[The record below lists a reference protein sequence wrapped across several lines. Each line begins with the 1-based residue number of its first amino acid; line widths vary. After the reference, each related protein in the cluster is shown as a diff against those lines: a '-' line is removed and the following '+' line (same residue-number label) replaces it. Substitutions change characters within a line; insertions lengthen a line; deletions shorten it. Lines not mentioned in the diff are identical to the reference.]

1 MSKEIK
7 LETKAQNTW
16 CPGCGNFGI
25 YKAVKG
31 ALGAMIQAG
40 TPQENFVLVSG
51 IGCGSK
57 IIDYLNVN
65 TFSSLHGRPVA
76 AAQGIKLGNPD
87 LKVIVSTG
95 DGGAYNEGVS
105 HLIHAAKRNIDIT
118 VLVHNNR
125 NFALTTGQFT
135 ATSPQ
140 GFKGT
145 STPKGSV
152 EKPFDPLN
160 IMLDAG
166 ATFIARGYAF
176 KMDHLQ
182 NLVKKAIDHKGFSF
196 VDILQPCITFFDTA
210 ESYNE
215 RVYEMEKPESEQ
227 ETLKKMNEWNYEK
240 GNNEKIPIG
249 VFCKKDEEIYE
260 EKLLKELNP
269 SQHKKDFN
277 FKEFLNV
284 QS

>member
-1 MSKEIK
+1 MDIN
-7 LETKAQNTW
+7 LETNADNTW

-25 YKAVKG
+25 SA
-31 ALGAMIQAG
+31 ALKDTIKQMMKEGVDKNDI
-40 TPQENFVLVSG
+40 VLASG

-87 LKVIVSTG
+87 LKVIASTG

-145 STPKGSV
+145 STPEGSA
-152 EKPFDPLN
+152 EKPLDPLN
-160 IMLDAG
+160 VMFDAG
-166 ATFIARGYAF
+166 ASFIARGYAF
-176 KMDHLQ
+176 RMDHLQ
-182 NLVKKAIDHKGFSF
+182 NLVKRAIDHKGFSF

-210 ESYNE
+210 EFYNE

-227 ETLKKMNEWNYEK
+227 ETLKKMNEWNYE
-240 GNNEKIPIG
+240 GENNKKIPIG
-249 VFCKKDEEIYE
+249 VFCKKDEETYK

-269 SQHKKDFN
+269 SQHKKDFD

-284 QS
+284 